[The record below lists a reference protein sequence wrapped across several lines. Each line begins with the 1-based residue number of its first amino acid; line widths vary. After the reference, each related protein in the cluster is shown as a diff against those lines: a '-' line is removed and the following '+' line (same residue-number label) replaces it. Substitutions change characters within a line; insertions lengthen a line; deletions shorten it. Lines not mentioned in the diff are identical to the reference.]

1 MSKLPSLGPSLTH
14 HLVENRRQMQRRADS
29 SSFNRSGMSAS
40 AEGETTVDG
49 TLNVTGNLD
58 VSGHA
63 AITGTLSLPAGIIDN
78 AALNSPVVPGIVNLT
93 NTGFAVTLTWADAA
107 ATTITVP
114 PGCTQLLATCH
125 AGTYATN
132 PNTTGGS
139 GGGGD
144 LLCCRVSLNGSVSIA
159 GDWGL
164 SGNGGMTSAS
174 SSGSFQFDSLTPGSA
189 LPISA
194 QVCSAYQSLGSNATN
209 RANINATLIWLR

>member
-1 MSKLPSLGPSLTH
+1 MSVT
-14 HLVENRRQMQRRADS
+14 
-29 SSFNRSGMSAS
+29 

-49 TLNVTGNLD
+49 SLNVTGNLE

-78 AALNSPVVPGIVNLT
+78 AALTSPVIPGIVNT
-93 NTGFAVTLTWADAA
+93 TDTGFAVTLTWADAA

-114 PGCTQLLATCH
+114 AGCTQLLATCN
-125 AGTYATN
+125 AGVYASN

-139 GGGGD
+139 NGTGGD
-144 LLCCRVSLNGSVSIA
+144 LLCCRISLNGSVSIG

-164 SGNGGMTSAS
+164 SGSNGMTSAS
-174 SSGSFQFDSLTPGSA
+174 SSGSFQFSGLTPGDT